1 MTSPFVFGNVGWLVG
16 LLVLFAALLA
26 AVDAGRIWAKRNPA
40 GPESHRAG
48 VGAIEASLFALLG
61 LMIAFTFAGATGRY
75 EARRQLIID
84 ESNAIRTAYRRL
96 DLLPAAER
104 QRDRALIRHYVAMRV
119 NAFAQLPRADAMTEF
134 AQARS
139 LEDPI
144 WSTAV
149 AGCGETH
156 STSCATVLLPSL
168 NALFDVANQRT
179 LIIGFHPPPII
190 FVVLIGIALAC
201 SVMAGI
207 AMGAAP
213 GRNWFY
219 TIVYAAVVALTIYI
233 IIEIEY
239 PRAGFIRL
247 NLNDDVLIT
256 TLDQVR

>member
-1 MTSPFVFGNVGWLVG
+1 MASPFVFGNAWWFVG
-16 LLVLFAALLA
+16 LLLLFAALLG
-26 AVDAGRIWAKRNPA
+26 AVDAGRIWARRNPA
-40 GPESHRAG
+40 GPEAHRTG

-61 LMIAFTFAGATGRY
+61 LMIAFTFSSASGRY

-96 DLLPAAER
+96 DLLPAAARE
-104 QRDRALIRHYVAMRV
+104 RDRTLVRRYVAMRV
-119 NAFAQLPRADAMTEF
+119 DAYAQLPRADAMTEF

-144 WSTAV
+144 WGTAI
-149 AGCGETH
+149 AGCGATR
-156 STSCATVLLPSL
+156 SPACATVLLPSL
-168 NALFDVANQRT
+168 NALFDVANHRT

-190 FVVLIGIALAC
+190 FVVLIGLALAC

-207 AMGAAP
+207 GMGVAP

-219 TIVYAAVVALTIYI
+219 MIAYAAVVALTIYI